1 MAKKPVSDTF
11 TFDRLC
17 SAFGL
22 KAGMEDYEDLHER
35 NIDYFFSIHDGAE
48 KEALRDGKDPAE
60 ADEIGAE
67 AAAEANDRMY
77 EGYEAAAVGAIEKMA
92 EEFFDLNVIEI
103 KGKPGKTPTT
113 YKVKPI
119 KSWKQS
125 GEKIVEAINGV
136 GYFYFRDFKDLM
148 RSGPYTER
156 EAVLSHLHY
165 LADIGSIY
173 GTTSLQRKFDDDLDH
188 FFRYRM

>member
-17 SAFGL
+17 SAFGME
-22 KAGMEDYEDLHER
+22 AGMEDYENLYER
-35 NIDYFFSIHDGAE
+35 NIDYFFSIQDEAE
-48 KEALRDGKDPAE
+48 KEARRDGKDPAE
-60 ADEIGAE
+60 AEEIGAE

-77 EGYEAAAVGAIEKMA
+77 GGYEAAAVGAIEKMA

-103 KGKPGKTPTT
+103 KATPKTPTT

-136 GYFYFRDFKDLM
+136 GYFYFQNFKDLM

-165 LADIGSIY
+165 LADVGSIY
-173 GTTSLQRKFDDDLDH
+173 GAVSLQRKFDDDLDH

>member
-22 KAGMEDYEDLHER
+22 KAGMEDYEDLHHN
-35 NIDYFFSIHDGAE
+35 NIDYFFSIQDEAE
-48 KEALRDGKDPAE
+48 KEARRDGKDPAE
-60 ADEIGAE
+60 AEEIGAE

-77 EGYEAAAVGAIEKMA
+77 GGYEAAAVGAIEKMA

-103 KGKPGKTPTT
+103 KATPKTPTT

-136 GYFYFRDFKDLM
+136 GYFYFQNFKDLM

-165 LADIGSIY
+165 LADVGSIY
-173 GTTSLQRKFDDDLDH
+173 GAVSLQRKFEDDLDH